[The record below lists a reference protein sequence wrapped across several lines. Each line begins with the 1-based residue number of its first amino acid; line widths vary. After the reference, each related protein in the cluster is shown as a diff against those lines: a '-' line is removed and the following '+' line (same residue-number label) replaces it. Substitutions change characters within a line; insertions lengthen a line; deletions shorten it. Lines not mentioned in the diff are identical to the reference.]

1 MKYLAWADKK
11 MGREVT
17 KGLKIWEEH
26 MDRCKEEAEK
36 GFSGKMEQVEGIQDK
51 EKDFEKM
58 FVWIGDTGASSHMSH
73 VWEGFT
79 RVSEGQA
86 KACFARDGDEAQARV
101 SGDWKGRYHYTR
113 KGNQYE
119 RGTMLMLEDVL

>member
-1 MKYLAWADKK
+1 M
-11 MGREVT
+11 
-17 KGLKIWEEH
+17 
-26 MDRCKEEAEK
+26 
-36 GFSGKMEQVEGIQDK
+36 EGIQYK
-51 EKDFEKM
+51 EKDFEKV

-113 KGNQYE
+113 KGNKYE
-119 RGTMLMLEDVL
+119 RGTMLNLEDVLWIPDLRNNLFSITKEITRGAKLVNKETTLVLKYPDGEERGLV